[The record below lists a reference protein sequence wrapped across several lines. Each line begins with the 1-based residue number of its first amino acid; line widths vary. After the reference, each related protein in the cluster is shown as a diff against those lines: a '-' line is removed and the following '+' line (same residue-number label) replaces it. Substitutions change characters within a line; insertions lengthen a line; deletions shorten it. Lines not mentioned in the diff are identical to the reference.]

1 VNFLHT
7 VNSLTRFT
15 RIISSFYTRTTRG
28 CTWVIKLLAGKF
40 AKVYPWS
47 QINWWGKYCRAGVWR
62 STEKPGMYYT
72 SYSLVVFKLLW
83 LIWSNTILFI

>member
-40 AKVYPWS
+40 V
-47 QINWWGKYCRAGVWR
+47 
-62 STEKPGMYYT
+62 
-72 SYSLVVFKLLW
+72 
-83 LIWSNTILFI
+83 